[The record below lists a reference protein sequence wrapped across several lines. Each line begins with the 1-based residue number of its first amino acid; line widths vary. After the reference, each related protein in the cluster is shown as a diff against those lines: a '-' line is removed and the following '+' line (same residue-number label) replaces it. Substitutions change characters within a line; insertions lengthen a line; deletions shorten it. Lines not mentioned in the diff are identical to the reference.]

1 MCKNTE
7 SGSNIYENTQRSFP
21 VEEEVQNAPPTGSG
35 ATITTVPT
43 CLSSETRTINQ
54 ARAALN
60 ATTFYL

>member
-35 ATITTVPT
+35 ATITTGPT
-43 CLSSETRTINQ
+43 CLSAAKPQFNQ
-54 ARAALN
+54 DPN
-60 ATTFYL
+60 N